1 MKTQEIIDRLKAQC
15 PLLGNRVAGSADY
28 DLAIESNTFNT
39 PCAYV
44 VELSKS
50 SEPNKLFGGHSQRV
64 TVQIGVMMIVS
75 NQRDATGH
83 AAHEDLQAVSL
94 EVWNAL
100 CGWQPL
106 DADVPI
112 EHLAGRSSGSYDLNR
127 FWADV
132 FTASY
137 HYRKQV
143 I

>member
-1 MKTQEIIDRLKAQC
+1 MKIQEIIDRLKAQC
-15 PLLGNRVAGSADY
+15 PLLKNRVAGSADY
-28 DLAIESNTFNT
+28 DLAIESNTFSA

-50 SEPNKLFGGHSQRV
+50 SSPNTRINGHLQLV
-64 TVQIGVMMIVS
+64 TVKFGVMMIVS

-106 DADVPI
+106 EANMPI
-112 EHLAGRSSGSYDLNR
+112 EHLAGRSSGSYDLDR

-132 FTASY
+132 FTTQFY
-137 HYRKQV
+137 YQK
-143 I
+143 